1 MTTFSDVLSR
11 RLRQDPGQPLITFYD
26 HETGERTELS
36 VTTYANWVAK
46 AASLL
51 AEECDL
57 ERGQSLRLDLG
68 RAHWLTPVLLGAA
81 WTIGLVLTGRDD
93 PDAVVCGPESL
104 GRWAEDADER
114 VVLACSL
121 LPMGVRFADPV
132 PAGVHDMGIE
142 VWSQPDAFTP
152 WDPPTGDDAAYDGS
166 IDGGPTTQ
174 AALMEAAAAGSL
186 LTDGGRLVSVADPAS
201 PPGASTFT
209 EPLARNGSL
218 VLVARP
224 DPDRLDTTYADE
236 RATHRAPGTVA

>member
-51 AEECDL
+51 VEECDL

-81 WTIGLVLTGRDD
+81 WVVGLVVTRRDD
-93 PDAVVCGPESL
+93 PDAVVCGPDSL
-104 GRWAEDADER
+104 GHWAEDADRR

-121 LPMGVRFADPV
+121 LPMGVRFAEPV
-132 PAGVHDMGIE
+132 PMGGRPRLARRPSWRAGR
-142 VWSQPDAFTP
+142 
-152 WDPPTGDDAAYDGS
+152 PPMPGTSCGFDVACDRL
-166 IDGGPTTQ
+166 P
-174 AALMEAAAAGSL
+174 AGS
-186 LTDGGRLVSVADPAS
+186 
-201 PPGASTFT
+201 
-209 EPLARNGSL
+209 
-218 VLVARP
+218 
-224 DPDRLDTTYADE
+224 
-236 RATHRAPGTVA
+236 